1 MVVKELVQRKVYRK
15 LALIISSE
23 KKKKSRDNSTTFNAN
38 FLKDVIDSNKG
49 HSEGF
54 K

>member
-23 KKKKSRDNSTTFNAN
+23 KKSRENSTTFNAN

-49 HSEGF
+49 HSEGI
-54 K
+54 